1 MSLIRCP
8 RCKLDTSDSLD
19 RCPNCGIAMGS
30 VASTEPAG
38 WSRDAMPALAPT
50 SSSPPA
56 ANPRTG
62 VSRQLLRIPAMLWM
76 ILVLVVLATV
86 PHAFPLLIVLAIGW
100 QVWQR
105 RRSGERMLQTEAWRA
120 FLRELQST
128 AKTTPEKPLERLQ
141 RIERELGTKRDLE

>member
-19 RCPNCGIAMGS
+19 RCPNCGLAMGS

-38 WSRDAMPALAPT
+38 WSRDEMPAPVPTTSAP
-50 SSSPPA
+50 PVA
-56 ANPRTG
+56 RARTG
-62 VSRQLLRIPAMLWM
+62 LPRQLLRIPGMLWI

-105 RRSGERMLQTEAWRA
+105 SRSGERTQQTEAWRV
-120 FLRELQST
+120 FLRELQAT
-128 AKTTPEKPLERLQ
+128 TKTTSEKPLERPR
-141 RIERELGTKRDLE
+141 RIERELGTRRED

>member
-19 RCPNCGIAMGS
+19 RCPNCGLAMGS

-38 WSRDAMPALAPT
+38 WSREQMPESAPT
-50 SSSPPA
+50 SSPPPVA
-56 ANPRTG
+56 RTG
-62 VSRQLLRIPAMLWM
+62 SPRQLLRIPGMVWM

-86 PHAFPLLIVLAIGW
+86 PHAFPLLIVAAIGW
-100 QVWQR
+100 QIWR
-105 RRSGERMLQTEAWRA
+105 RSRSGERTLQTEAWRV
-120 FLRELQST
+120 FLRE
-128 AKTTPEKPLERLQ
+128 PEKPLERLQ